1 MRRAPAC
8 NRTAARMLRPVLIRR
23 GLRPL
28 AGGGTGRQR
37 DRPMEAQ
44 DTEASLATKVNR
56 APGSRAAAPR
66 RRPGRH
72 LACLRGMR
80 PAEAADTRPA
90 QPADTSPAIRVATGM
105 PPETPADIP
114 PGEPAGTRP
123 ERPVGTRPETP
134 AGTRPETPA
143 ALAAGRTL

>member
-1 MRRAPAC
+1 MGRYARRMGYPDEEGASLQPDSRPDAAP
-8 NRTAARMLRPVLIRR
+8 RPD
-23 GLRPL
+23 PPW
-28 AGGGTGRQR
+28 AQATGGGRHGQAAGP
-37 DRPMEAQ
+37 PMEAQ
-44 DTEASLATKVNR
+44 DTETSPATRVNR

-105 PPETPADIP
+105 PPETPA
-114 PGEPAGTRP
+114 ATRK
-123 ERPVGTRPETP
+123 RQR
-134 AGTRPETPA
+134 
-143 ALAAGRTL
+143 LAAR